1 MKCTTLLCGILFAM
15 TAFCAETSTTIT
27 VNKPFTET
35 LTNSQT
41 VTVSSSSTIS
51 AGSVVV
57 VKTKVS
63 FTVPDETPAY
73 ADVKDEKLALAADTD
88 GSILVADGTT
98 QMWIKTEVKAEEGES
113 VNVAAE
119 GYMKDGKL
127 TFDVKLNDSD
137 PITVVAPTTGDSLTA
152 VELVGEGSV
161 DGITL
166 ALVDTAVLPGGGN
179 GEGAPALDNALV
191 QAYMAWVTNILQ
203 GKMPGDA
210 LPEGVNPEDAFVMN
224 VAGKPELKIEH
235 VDPVNGTIT
244 LVGKS
249 TAGDNTTTVSLE
261 NINGKIYISWTE
273 SLSGEV
279 TVTEASVKERSTEK
293 FILNWPDDKARFI
306 KAAVS
311 REPPVAPASL

>member
-1 MKCTTLLCGILFAM
+1 MKTSALLCGLMATFAL
-15 TAFCAETSTTIT
+15 CAETTIT
-27 VNKPFTET
+27 VNNPLTGT
-35 LTNSQT
+35 LTDAQT
-41 VTVSSSSTIS
+41 ITVKQSPTITED
-51 AGSVVV
+51 AVLV
-57 VKTKVS
+57 VKTKIS
-63 FTVPDETPAY
+63 FTIPDESPAY
-73 ADVKDEKLALAADTD
+73 ADVTAEKLALAVDTN
-88 GSILVADGTT
+88 GTVLIADGTT
-98 QMWIKTEVKAEEGES
+98 QKWVPSKVVVTEDDTVEVEAK
-113 VNVAAE
+113 
-119 GYMKDGKL
+119 GYLKDNKL
-127 TFDVKLNDSD
+127 TFDVKLNDED
-137 PITVVAPTTGDSLTA
+137 PINVTAPATTTSLSA

-166 ALVDTAVLPGGGN
+166 ALVDTAVLPSGGN

-191 QAYMAWVTNILQ
+191 QAYMTWVTKVLQ
-203 GKMPGDA
+203 GKMPGAA

-293 FILNWPDDKARFI
+293 FILNWPNDKARFI

-311 REPPVAPASL
+311 REAPVAPASL

>member
-1 MKCTTLLCGILFAM
+1 MKTSALLCGLMATFAL
-15 TAFCAETSTTIT
+15 CAETTIT
-27 VNKPFTET
+27 VNNPLTGT
-35 LTNSQT
+35 LTDAQT
-41 VTVSSSSTIS
+41 ITVNQSPTITED
-51 AGSVVV
+51 AVLV
-57 VKTKVS
+57 VKTKIS
-63 FTVPDETPAY
+63 FTIPDESPAY
-73 ADVKDEKLALAADTD
+73 ADVTAEKLALAVDTD
-88 GSILVADGTT
+88 GTVLIADGKT
-98 QMWIKTEVKAEEGES
+98 QTWVASKVVVTED
-113 VNVAAE
+113 AAVE
-119 GYMKDGKL
+119 VEAKGYLKDNKL
-127 TFDVKLNDSD
+127 TFDVKLNNEA
-137 PITVVAPTTGDSLTA
+137 PITVTAPATTTSLSA

-191 QAYMAWVTNILQ
+191 QAYMAWVTNVLQ
-203 GKMPGDA
+203 GKMPGAA

-293 FILNWPDDKARFI
+293 FILDWPDKKARFI

-311 REPPVAPASL
+311 REAPIAPASL

>member
-1 MKCTTLLCGILFAM
+1 MKTSALLCGLMATFAL
-15 TAFCAETSTTIT
+15 CAETTIT
-27 VNKPFTET
+27 VNNPLTGT
-35 LTNSQT
+35 LTDAQT
-41 VTVSSSSTIS
+41 ITVNQSPTITED
-51 AGSVVV
+51 AVLV
-57 VKTKVS
+57 VKTKIT
-63 FTVPDETPAY
+63 FTIPDESPAY
-73 ADVKDEKLALAADTD
+73 AEVTAEKLALAVDTD
-88 GSILVADGTT
+88 GTVLIADGAT
-98 QMWIKTEVKAEEGES
+98 QKWVTSNVVVTEDDTVEVEAK
-113 VNVAAE
+113 
-119 GYMKDGKL
+119 GYLKDNKL
-127 TFDVKLNDSD
+127 TFDVKLNNED
-137 PITVVAPTTGDSLTA
+137 PITVTAPATTTSLSA

-179 GEGAPALDNALV
+179 GEGAPVLDSNFV
-191 QAYMAWVTNILQ
+191 QAYMTWVTNVLQ
-203 GKMPGDA
+203 GKMPGAA

-249 TAGDNTTTVSLE
+249 SVGDNTTTVSLE

-273 SLSGEV
+273 SLSGDV

-293 FILNWPDDKARFI
+293 FILNWPNDKARFI

-311 REPPVAPASL
+311 REAPVAPASL

>member
-1 MKCTTLLCGILFAM
+1 MKTSALLCGLMATFAL
-15 TAFCAETSTTIT
+15 CAETTIT
-27 VNKPFTET
+27 VNDPLTGT
-35 LTNSQT
+35 LTDAQT
-41 VTVSSSSTIS
+41 ITVKQSPTITED
-51 AGSVVV
+51 AVLV
-57 VKTKVS
+57 VKTKIS
-63 FTVPDETPAY
+63 FTIPDESPAY
-73 ADVKDEKLALAADTD
+73 ADVTAEKLALAVDTN
-88 GSILVADGTT
+88 GTVLIADGTT
-98 QMWIKTEVKAEEGES
+98 QKWVASNVVVTEDDTVEVEAK
-113 VNVAAE
+113 
-119 GYMKDGKL
+119 GYLKDNKL
-127 TFDVKLNDSD
+127 TFDVKLNNEA
-137 PITVVAPTTGDSLTA
+137 PITVTAPATTTSLSA

-166 ALVDTAVLPGGGN
+166 ALVDTAVLPSGGN

-191 QAYMAWVTNILQ
+191 QAYMTWVTKVLQ
-203 GKMPGDA
+203 GKMPGAA

-235 VDPVNGTIT
+235 VDPMNGTIT

-279 TVTEASVKERSTEK
+279 TVTEAFVKERSPEK
-293 FILNWPDDKARFI
+293 FILNWPDKKARFI

-311 REPPVAPASL
+311 REAPVAPASL

>member
-1 MKCTTLLCGILFAM
+1 MKTSALLCGLMATFAL
-15 TAFCAETSTTIT
+15 CAETTIT
-27 VNKPFTET
+27 VNNPLTGT
-35 LTNSQT
+35 LTDAQT
-41 VTVSSSSTIS
+41 ITVKQSPTITED
-51 AGSVVV
+51 AVLV
-57 VKTKVS
+57 VKTKIS
-63 FTVPDETPAY
+63 FTIPDESPAY
-73 ADVKDEKLALAADTD
+73 ADVTAEKLALAVDTN
-88 GSILVADGTT
+88 GTVLIADGTT
-98 QMWIKTEVKAEEGES
+98 QKWVASKVVVTEDDVVEVEAK
-113 VNVAAE
+113 
-119 GYMKDGKL
+119 GYLKDNKL
-127 TFDVKLNDSD
+127 TFDVKLNNEA
-137 PITVVAPTTGDSLTA
+137 PITVTAPATTTSLSA

-166 ALVDTAVLPGGGN
+166 ALVDTAVLPGGDN

-191 QAYMAWVTNILQ
+191 QAYMAWVTNVLQ
-203 GKMPGDA
+203 GKMPGVA

-293 FILNWPDDKARFI
+293 FILNWPAPEARFI

-311 REPPVAPASL
+311 REAPVAPASL

>member
-1 MKCTTLLCGILFAM
+1 MKTSALLCGLMATFAL
-15 TAFCAETSTTIT
+15 CAETTIT
-27 VNKPFTET
+27 VNNPLTGT
-35 LTNSQT
+35 LTDAQT
-41 VTVSSSSTIS
+41 ITVNQSPTITED
-51 AGSVVV
+51 AVLV
-57 VKTKVS
+57 VKTKIN
-63 FTVPDETPAY
+63 FTIPDESPAY
-73 ADVKDEKLALAADTD
+73 ADVTAEKLALAVDTD
-88 GSILVADGTT
+88 GTVLIADGAT
-98 QMWIKTEVKAEEGES
+98 QKWVPSKVIVTEDDTVEVEAK
-113 VNVAAE
+113 
-119 GYMKDGKL
+119 GYLKDNKL
-127 TFDVKLNDSD
+127 TFDVKLNNAD
-137 PITVVAPTTGDSLTA
+137 PITVTAPATTTSLSA

-179 GEGAPALDNALV
+179 GEGAPALDSDLV
-191 QAYMAWVTNILQ
+191 QAYMKWVTDVLQ
-203 GKMPGDA
+203 GKMPGVA

-249 TAGDNTTTVSLE
+249 SVGDNTTTVSLE

-273 SLSGEV
+273 SLSGDV

-293 FILNWPDDKARFI
+293 FILNWPNDKARFI

-311 REPPVAPASL
+311 REAPVAPASL

>member
-1 MKCTTLLCGILFAM
+1 MKTSALLCGLMATFAL
-15 TAFCAETSTTIT
+15 CAETTIT
-27 VNKPFTET
+27 VNNPLTGT
-35 LTNSQT
+35 LTDAQT
-41 VTVSSSSTIS
+41 ITVNQSPTITED
-51 AGSVVV
+51 AVLV
-57 VKTKVS
+57 VKTKIT
-63 FTVPDETPAY
+63 FTIPDESPAY
-73 ADVKDEKLALAADTD
+73 ADVTAEKLALAVDTD
-88 GSILVADGTT
+88 GTVLIADGAT
-98 QMWIKTEVKAEEGES
+98 QKWVTSNVVVTEDDS
-113 VNVAAE
+113 VEVEAK
-119 GYMKDGKL
+119 GYLKDNKL
-127 TFDVKLNDSD
+127 TFDVKLNNED
-137 PITVVAPTTGDSLTA
+137 PITVTAPATTTSLSA

-179 GEGAPALDNALV
+179 GEGAPVLDSNFV
-191 QAYMAWVTNILQ
+191 QAYMTWVTNVLQ
-203 GKMPGDA
+203 GKMPGAA

-249 TAGDNTTTVSLE
+249 SVGDNTTTVSLE

-273 SLSGEV
+273 SLSGDV

-293 FILNWPDDKARFI
+293 FILNWPNDKARFI

-311 REPPVAPASL
+311 REAPVAPASL

>member
-1 MKCTTLLCGILFAM
+1 MKTSALLCGLMATFAL
-15 TAFCAETSTTIT
+15 CAETTIT
-27 VNKPFTET
+27 VNDPLTGT
-35 LTNSQT
+35 LTDAQT
-41 VTVSSSSTIS
+41 ITVNQSPTITED
-51 AGSVVV
+51 AVLV
-57 VKTKVS
+57 VKTKIS
-63 FTVPDETPAY
+63 FTIPDESPAY
-73 ADVKDEKLALAADTD
+73 ADVTAEKLALAVDTN
-88 GSILVADGTT
+88 GTVLIADGKT
-98 QMWIKTEVKAEEGES
+98 QKWVASDVVVTEDDTVEVEAK
-113 VNVAAE
+113 
-119 GYMKDGKL
+119 GYLKDNKL
-127 TFDVKLNDSD
+127 TFDVKLNNEA
-137 PITVVAPTTGDSLTA
+137 PITVTAPATTTSLSA

-166 ALVDTAVLPGGGN
+166 ALVDTAVLPSGGN

-191 QAYMAWVTNILQ
+191 QAYMAWVTNVLQ
-203 GKMPGDA
+203 GKMPGAA

-293 FILNWPDDKARFI
+293 FILNWPNDKARFI
-306 KAAVS
+306 KAAIS
-311 REPPVAPASL
+311 REAPVAPASL

>member
-1 MKCTTLLCGILFAM
+1 MKTSALLCGLMATFAL
-15 TAFCAETSTTIT
+15 CAETTIT
-27 VNKPFTET
+27 VNNPLTDKLTDAQTITVKQSPTITEDAV
-35 LTNSQT
+35 L
-41 VTVSSSSTIS
+41 
-51 AGSVVV
+51 V
-57 VKTKVS
+57 VKTKIS
-63 FTVPDETPAY
+63 FTIPDESPAY
-73 ADVKDEKLALAADTD
+73 ADVTAEKLALAVDTN
-88 GSILVADGTT
+88 GTVLIADGAT
-98 QMWIKTEVKAEEGES
+98 QKWVPSKVVVTEDDVVEVEAK
-113 VNVAAE
+113 
-119 GYMKDGKL
+119 GYLKDNKL
-127 TFDVKLNDSD
+127 TFDVKLNNEA
-137 PITVVAPTTGDSLTA
+137 PITVTAPATTTSLSA

-161 DGITL
+161 DGIIL

-191 QAYMAWVTNILQ
+191 QAYMTWVTKVLQ
-203 GKMPGDA
+203 GKMPGAA

-279 TVTEASVKERSTEK
+279 TVTEAFVKERSAEK
-293 FILNWPDDKARFI
+293 FILNWPAPEARFI

-311 REPPVAPASL
+311 REAPVAPASL

>member
-1 MKCTTLLCGILFAM
+1 MKTSALLCGLMATFAL
-15 TAFCAETSTTIT
+15 CAETTIT
-27 VNKPFTET
+27 VNDPLTGT
-35 LTNSQT
+35 LTDAQT
-41 VTVSSSSTIS
+41 ITVNQPPTITED
-51 AGSVVV
+51 AVLV
-57 VKTKVS
+57 VKTKIS
-63 FTVPDETPAY
+63 FTIPDESPAY
-73 ADVKDEKLALAADTD
+73 ADVTAEKLALAVDTN
-88 GSILVADGTT
+88 GTVLIADGAT
-98 QMWIKTEVKAEEGES
+98 QKWVASDVVVTEDDTVDVEAK
-113 VNVAAE
+113 
-119 GYMKDGKL
+119 GYLKDNKL
-127 TFDVKLNDSD
+127 TFDVKLNNEA
-137 PITVVAPTTGDSLTA
+137 PITVTAPATTTSLSA

-191 QAYMAWVTNILQ
+191 QAYMTWVTNVLQ
-203 GKMPGDA
+203 GKMPGVA

-249 TAGDNTTTVSLE
+249 TTGDNTTTVSLE

-293 FILNWPDDKARFI
+293 FILDWPAPEARFI

-311 REPPVAPASL
+311 REAPVAPASL

>member
-1 MKCTTLLCGILFAM
+1 MKTSALLCGLMATFAL
-15 TAFCAETSTTIT
+15 CAETTIT
-27 VNKPFTET
+27 VNNPLTDKLTDAQTITVNQSPTITEDAV
-35 LTNSQT
+35 L
-41 VTVSSSSTIS
+41 
-51 AGSVVV
+51 V
-57 VKTKVS
+57 VKTKIS
-63 FTVPDETPAY
+63 FTIPDESPAY
-73 ADVKDEKLALAADTD
+73 ADVTAEKLALAVDTN
-88 GSILVADGTT
+88 GTVLIADGTT
-98 QMWIKTEVKAEEGES
+98 QKWVASNVVITEDDVVEVEAK
-113 VNVAAE
+113 
-119 GYMKDGKL
+119 GYLKDNKL
-127 TFDVKLNDSD
+127 TFDVKLNDED
-137 PITVVAPTTGDSLTA
+137 PITVTAPATTTSLSA

-191 QAYMAWVTNILQ
+191 QAYMAWVTNVLQ
-203 GKMPGDA
+203 GKMPGAA

-293 FILNWPDDKARFI
+293 FILNWPNEKARFI

-311 REPPVAPASL
+311 REAPVAPASL

>member
-1 MKCTTLLCGILFAM
+1 MKTSALLCGLMATFAL
-15 TAFCAETSTTIT
+15 CAETTIT
-27 VNKPFTET
+27 VNNPLTGT
-35 LTNSQT
+35 LTDAQT
-41 VTVSSSSTIS
+41 ITVNQSPTITED
-51 AGSVVV
+51 AVLV
-57 VKTKVS
+57 VKTKIS
-63 FTVPDETPAY
+63 FTIPDESPAY
-73 ADVKDEKLALAADTD
+73 ADVTAEKLALAVDTN
-88 GSILVADGTT
+88 GTVLIADGTT
-98 QMWIKTEVKAEEGES
+98 QKWVASNVVVTEDDTVEVEAK
-113 VNVAAE
+113 
-119 GYMKDGKL
+119 GYLKDNKL
-127 TFDVKLNDSD
+127 TFDVKLNDED
-137 PITVVAPTTGDSLTA
+137 PINVTAPATTTSLSA

-191 QAYMAWVTNILQ
+191 QAYMAWVTNVLQ
-203 GKMPGDA
+203 GKMPGAA

-249 TAGDNTTTVSLE
+249 TADDNTTTVSLE

-279 TVTEASVKERSTEK
+279 TVTEADVKESSTEK
-293 FILNWPDDKARFI
+293 FILNWPDKKARFI

-311 REPPVAPASL
+311 REAPVAPASL

>member
-1 MKCTTLLCGILFAM
+1 MKTSALLCGLMATFAL
-15 TAFCAETSTTIT
+15 CAETTIT
-27 VNKPFTET
+27 VNDPLTGT
-35 LTNSQT
+35 LTDAQT
-41 VTVSSSSTIS
+41 ITVKQSPTITED
-51 AGSVVV
+51 AVLV
-57 VKTKVS
+57 VKTKIS
-63 FTVPDETPAY
+63 FTIPDESPAY
-73 ADVKDEKLALAADTD
+73 ADVTAEKLVLAVDTN
-88 GSILVADGTT
+88 GTVLIADGKT
-98 QMWIKTEVKAEEGES
+98 QKWVASKVVVTEDDVVEVEAK
-113 VNVAAE
+113 
-119 GYMKDGKL
+119 GYLKDNKL
-127 TFDVKLNDSD
+127 TFDVKLNNEA
-137 PITVVAPTTGDSLTA
+137 PITVTAPATTTSLSA

-166 ALVDTAVLPGGGN
+166 ALVDTAVLPSGGN

-191 QAYMAWVTNILQ
+191 QAYMAWVTNVLQ
-203 GKMPGDA
+203 GKMPGVA

-293 FILNWPDDKARFI
+293 FILNWPAPEARFI

-311 REPPVAPASL
+311 REAPVAPASL

>member
-1 MKCTTLLCGILFAM
+1 MKTSALLCGLMATFAL
-15 TAFCAETSTTIT
+15 CAETMITVNNPLTDKLTDAQTIT
-27 VNKPFTET
+27 VKQSPTITEDAV
-35 LTNSQT
+35 L
-41 VTVSSSSTIS
+41 
-51 AGSVVV
+51 V
-57 VKTKVS
+57 VKTKIS
-63 FTVPDETPAY
+63 FTIPDESPAY
-73 ADVKDEKLALAADTD
+73 ADVTAEKLALAVDTN
-88 GSILVADGTT
+88 GTVLIADGKT
-98 QMWIKTEVKAEEGES
+98 QKWVASDVVVTADDVVEVEAK
-113 VNVAAE
+113 
-119 GYMKDGKL
+119 GYLKDNKL
-127 TFDVKLNDSD
+127 TFDVKLNDKD
-137 PITVVAPTTGDSLTA
+137 PITVTAPATTTSLSA

-179 GEGAPALDNALV
+179 GEGVPALDNALV
-191 QAYMAWVTNILQ
+191 QAYMTWVTKVLQ
-203 GKMPGDA
+203 GKMPGAA

-249 TAGDNTTTVSLE
+249 TADDNTTTVSLE
-261 NINGKIYISWTE
+261 NINGEIYISWTE

-293 FILNWPDDKARFI
+293 FILNWPAPEARVI

-311 REPPVAPASL
+311 REAPVAPASL

>member
-1 MKCTTLLCGILFAM
+1 MKTSALLCGLMATFAL
-15 TAFCAETSTTIT
+15 CAETTIT
-27 VNKPFTET
+27 VNDPLTGT
-35 LTNSQT
+35 LTDAQT
-41 VTVSSSSTIS
+41 ITVNQSPTITED
-51 AGSVVV
+51 AVLV
-57 VKTKVS
+57 VKTKIS
-63 FTVPDETPAY
+63 FTIPDESPAY
-73 ADVKDEKLALAADTD
+73 ADVTAEKLALAVDTN
-88 GSILVADGTT
+88 GTVLIADGKT
-98 QMWIKTEVKAEEGES
+98 QKWVASDVVVTEDDTVEVEAK
-113 VNVAAE
+113 
-119 GYMKDGKL
+119 GYLKDNKL
-127 TFDVKLNDSD
+127 TFDVKLNNEA
-137 PITVVAPTTGDSLTA
+137 PITVTAPATTTSLSA

-166 ALVDTAVLPGGGN
+166 ALVDTAVLPSGGN

-191 QAYMAWVTNILQ
+191 QAYMAWVTNVLQ
-203 GKMPGDA
+203 GKMPGAA

-293 FILNWPDDKARFI
+293 FILNWPAPEARFI

-311 REPPVAPASL
+311 REAPVAPASL

>member
-1 MKCTTLLCGILFAM
+1 MKTSALLCGLMATFAL
-15 TAFCAETSTTIT
+15 CAETTIT
-27 VNKPFTET
+27 VNNPLTDKLTDAQTITVNQSPTITEDAV
-35 LTNSQT
+35 L
-41 VTVSSSSTIS
+41 
-51 AGSVVV
+51 V
-57 VKTKVS
+57 VKTKIS
-63 FTVPDETPAY
+63 FTIPDESPAY
-73 ADVKDEKLALAADTD
+73 ADVTAEKLALAVDTN
-88 GSILVADGTT
+88 GTVLIADGAT
-98 QMWIKTEVKAEEGES
+98 QKWVASDVVVTEDDTVDVEAK
-113 VNVAAE
+113 
-119 GYMKDGKL
+119 GYLKDNKL
-127 TFDVKLNDSD
+127 TFDVKLNDED
-137 PITVVAPTTGDSLTA
+137 PITVTAPATTTSLSA

-191 QAYMAWVTNILQ
+191 QAYMTWVTKVLQ
-203 GKMPGDA
+203 GKMPGAA

-249 TAGDNTTTVSLE
+249 TTGDNTTTVSLE
-261 NINGKIYISWTE
+261 NINGEIYISWTE

-293 FILNWPDDKARFI
+293 FILNWPAPEARFI

-311 REPPVAPASL
+311 REAPVAPASL

>member
-1 MKCTTLLCGILFAM
+1 MKCTTLLCGLMATFAL
-15 TAFCAETSTTIT
+15 CAETTIT
-27 VNKPFTET
+27 VNNPLTGT
-35 LTNSQT
+35 LTDAQT
-41 VTVSSSSTIS
+41 ITVNQSPTITED
-51 AGSVVV
+51 AVLV
-57 VKTKVS
+57 VKTKIT
-63 FTVPDETPAY
+63 FTIPDESPAY
-73 ADVKDEKLALAADTD
+73 ADVTAEKLALAVDTD
-88 GSILVADGTT
+88 GTVLIADGAT
-98 QMWIKTEVKAEEGES
+98 QKWVTSNVVVTEDDS
-113 VNVAAE
+113 VEVEAK
-119 GYMKDGKL
+119 GYLKDNKL
-127 TFDVKLNDSD
+127 TFDVKLNNED
-137 PITVVAPTTGDSLTA
+137 PITVTAPATTTSLSA

-179 GEGAPALDNALV
+179 GEGAPVLDSNFV

-235 VDPVNGTIT
+235 VDPVKGTIT

-279 TVTEASVKERSTEK
+279 TVTEASVKEPSTEK
-293 FILNWPDDKARFI
+293 FILNWPDGKARFI

-311 REPPVAPASL
+311 REAPVAPASL

>member
-1 MKCTTLLCGILFAM
+1 MKTSALLCGLMATFAL
-15 TAFCAETSTTIT
+15 CAETTIT
-27 VNKPFTET
+27 VNNPLTGT
-35 LTNSQT
+35 LTDAQT
-41 VTVSSSSTIS
+41 ITVNQSPTITED
-51 AGSVVV
+51 AVLV
-57 VKTKVS
+57 VKTKIS
-63 FTVPDETPAY
+63 FTIPDESPAY
-73 ADVKDEKLALAADTD
+73 ADVTAEKLALAVDTN
-88 GSILVADGTT
+88 GTVLIADGTT
-98 QMWIKTEVKAEEGES
+98 QKWVASNVVITEDDVVEVEAK
-113 VNVAAE
+113 
-119 GYMKDGKL
+119 GYLKDNKL
-127 TFDVKLNDSD
+127 TFDVKLNNEA
-137 PITVVAPTTGDSLTA
+137 PITVTAPATTTSLSA

-191 QAYMAWVTNILQ
+191 QAYMAWVTNVLQ
-203 GKMPGDA
+203 GKMPGAA

-293 FILNWPDDKARFI
+293 FILDWPDKKARFI

-311 REPPVAPASL
+311 REAPIAPASL

>member
-1 MKCTTLLCGILFAM
+1 MKCTTLLCGLMATFAL
-15 TAFCAETSTTIT
+15 CAETTIT
-27 VNKPFTET
+27 VNNPLTGT
-35 LTNSQT
+35 LTDAQT
-41 VTVSSSSTIS
+41 ITVNQSPTITED
-51 AGSVVV
+51 AVLV
-57 VKTKVS
+57 VKTKIT
-63 FTVPDETPAY
+63 FTIPDESPAY
-73 ADVKDEKLALAADTD
+73 ADVTAEKLALAVDTD
-88 GSILVADGTT
+88 GTVLIADGAT
-98 QMWIKTEVKAEEGES
+98 QKWVTSNVVVTEDDS
-113 VNVAAE
+113 VEVEAK
-119 GYMKDGKL
+119 GYLKDNKL
-127 TFDVKLNDSD
+127 TFDVKLNNEK
-137 PITVVAPTTGDSLTA
+137 PITVTAPATTTSLSA

>member
-1 MKCTTLLCGILFAM
+1 MKTSALLCGLMATFAL
-15 TAFCAETSTTIT
+15 CAETTIT
-27 VNKPFTET
+27 VNNPLTDT
-35 LTNSQT
+35 LTDAQT
-41 VTVSSSSTIS
+41 ITVNQSPTITED
-51 AGSVVV
+51 AVLV
-57 VKTKVS
+57 VKTKIS
-63 FTVPDETPAY
+63 FTIPDESPAY
-73 ADVKDEKLALAADTD
+73 ADVTAEKLALAVDTN
-88 GSILVADGTT
+88 GTVLIADGTT
-98 QMWIKTEVKAEEGES
+98 QKWVASNVVVTEDDTVEVEAK
-113 VNVAAE
+113 
-119 GYMKDGKL
+119 GYLKDKKL
-127 TFDVKLNDSD
+127 TFDVKLNNEA
-137 PITVVAPTTGDSLTA
+137 PITVTAPATTTSLSA

-191 QAYMAWVTNILQ
+191 QAYMAWVTNVLQ
-203 GKMPGDA
+203 GKMPGA
-210 LPEGVNPEDAFVMN
+210 TLPEGVNPEDAFVMN

-293 FILNWPDDKARFI
+293 FILNWPNDKARFI

-311 REPPVAPASL
+311 REAPVAPASL

>member
-1 MKCTTLLCGILFAM
+1 MKTSALLCGLMATFAL
-15 TAFCAETSTTIT
+15 CAETTIT
-27 VNKPFTET
+27 VNDPLTGT
-35 LTNSQT
+35 LTDAQT
-41 VTVSSSSTIS
+41 ITVKQSPTITED
-51 AGSVVV
+51 AVLV
-57 VKTKVS
+57 VKTKIS
-63 FTVPDETPAY
+63 FTIPDESPAY
-73 ADVKDEKLALAADTD
+73 ADVTAEKLALAVDTN
-88 GSILVADGTT
+88 GTVLIADGAT
-98 QMWIKTEVKAEEGES
+98 QKWVPSTVVVTEDDTVEVEAK
-113 VNVAAE
+113 
-119 GYMKDGKL
+119 GYLKDNKL
-127 TFDVKLNDSD
+127 TFDVKLNNEA
-137 PITVVAPTTGDSLTA
+137 PITVTAPATTTSLSA

-166 ALVDTAVLPGGGN
+166 ALVDTAVLPSGGN

-191 QAYMAWVTNILQ
+191 QAYMTWVTKVLQ
-203 GKMPGDA
+203 GKMPGAA

-249 TAGDNTTTVSLE
+249 TADDNTTTVSLE

-279 TVTEASVKERSTEK
+279 TVTEAFVKERSPEK
-293 FILNWPDDKARFI
+293 FILNWPDKKARFI

-311 REPPVAPASL
+311 REAPVAPASL

>member
-1 MKCTTLLCGILFAM
+1 MKTSALLCGLMATFAL
-15 TAFCAETSTTIT
+15 CAETTIT
-27 VNKPFTET
+27 VNNPLTGT
-35 LTNSQT
+35 LTDAQT
-41 VTVSSSSTIS
+41 ITVNQSPTITED
-51 AGSVVV
+51 AVLV
-57 VKTKVS
+57 VKTKIS
-63 FTVPDETPAY
+63 FTIPDESPAY
-73 ADVKDEKLALAADTD
+73 ADVTAEKLALAVDTN
-88 GSILVADGTT
+88 GTVLIADGTT
-98 QMWIKTEVKAEEGES
+98 QKWVPSNVVVTEDDVVEVEAK
-113 VNVAAE
+113 
-119 GYMKDGKL
+119 GYLKDNKL
-127 TFDVKLNDSD
+127 TFDVKLNDEA
-137 PITVVAPTTGDSLTA
+137 PITVTAPATTTSLSA

-191 QAYMAWVTNILQ
+191 QAYMAWVTNVLQ
-203 GKMPGDA
+203 GKMPGAA

-279 TVTEASVKERSTEK
+279 TVTEASVKDRSTEK
-293 FILNWPDDKARFI
+293 FILNWPNKKARFI

-311 REPPVAPASL
+311 REAPVAPASL

>member
-1 MKCTTLLCGILFAM
+1 MKTSALLCGLMATFAL
-15 TAFCAETSTTIT
+15 CAETTIT
-27 VNKPFTET
+27 VNNPLTGT
-35 LTNSQT
+35 LTDAQT
-41 VTVSSSSTIS
+41 ITVNQSPTITED
-51 AGSVVV
+51 AVLV
-57 VKTKVS
+57 VKTKIS
-63 FTVPDETPAY
+63 FTIPDESPAY
-73 ADVKDEKLALAADTD
+73 ADVTAEKLALAVDTD
-88 GSILVADGTT
+88 GTVLIADGAT
-98 QMWIKTEVKAEEGES
+98 QKWVPSKVIVTEDNAVEVEAK
-113 VNVAAE
+113 
-119 GYMKDGKL
+119 GYLKDNKL
-127 TFDVKLNDSD
+127 TFDVKLNNAD
-137 PITVVAPTTGDSLTA
+137 PITVTAPATTTSLSA

-179 GEGAPALDNALV
+179 GEGVPVLDSNFV
-191 QAYMAWVTNILQ
+191 QAYMAWVTHVLQ
-203 GKMPGDA
+203 GKMPGAA

-273 SLSGEV
+273 ALSGDV

-293 FILNWPDDKARFI
+293 FILNWPAPEARFI

-311 REPPVAPASL
+311 REAPVAPASL

>member
-1 MKCTTLLCGILFAM
+1 MKTSALLCGLMATFAL
-15 TAFCAETSTTIT
+15 CAETTIT
-27 VNKPFTET
+27 VNNPLTDT
-35 LTNSQT
+35 LTDAQT
-41 VTVSSSSTIS
+41 ITVNQSPTITED
-51 AGSVVV
+51 AVLV
-57 VKTKVS
+57 VKTKIS
-63 FTVPDETPAY
+63 FTIPDESPAY
-73 ADVKDEKLALAADTD
+73 ADVTAEKLALAVDTN
-88 GSILVADGTT
+88 GTVLIADGTT
-98 QMWIKTEVKAEEGES
+98 QKWVASNVVVTEDDTVEVEAK
-113 VNVAAE
+113 
-119 GYMKDGKL
+119 GYLKDNKL
-127 TFDVKLNDSD
+127 TFDVKLNNEA
-137 PITVVAPTTGDSLTA
+137 PITVTAPATTTSLSA

-191 QAYMAWVTNILQ
+191 QAYMAWVTNVLQ
-203 GKMPGDA
+203 GKMPGA
-210 LPEGVNPEDAFVMN
+210 TLPEGVNPEDAFVMN

-293 FILNWPDDKARFI
+293 FILNWPNDKARFI

-311 REPPVAPASL
+311 REAPVAPASL